1 MLGPDKG
8 PLVSRQ
14 SLQKAGPFLLR
25 QKILCRDRVYGGG
38 VATESFLSRT
48 IYQAYERDKSLGVRT
63 TGLGTRTNE
72 STKEGAAR
80 ATYELCRYRESPNM
94 GFPMSRQCTA
104 EEPNHRAPRGHND
117 RASRAY
123 GDRAPQVHG
132 DRAPLAHD
140 DRAPRACSDRVPWEH
155 DRADLAHS
163 ARDHAQSQ
171 QCTMLCV
178 VFVIL
183 FTDTVY
189 KHY

>member
-1 MLGPDKG
+1 
-8 PLVSRQ
+8 
-14 SLQKAGPFLLR
+14 
-25 QKILCRDRVYGGG
+25 
-38 VATESFLSRT
+38 
-48 IYQAYERDKSLGVRT
+48 
-63 TGLGTRTNE
+63 
-72 STKEGAAR
+72 
-80 ATYELCRYRESPNM
+80 M

-123 GDRAPQVHG
+123 GDRAPRVHG
-132 DRAPLAHD
+132 DRASLAHG

-155 DRADLAHS
+155 DRSDLAHS

-171 QCTMLCV
+171 LCTMLCV

-189 KHY
+189 KHYSKKK